1 MKGFLAAKPCPS
13 PGWLV
18 GSGGRPKGWGERGK
32 EERKWECWE
41 VPAVKPQH
49 LSIAVTQDVFS
60 GSDPWVGKIPWRRAW
75 QPTPEFLPGESHGQ
89 VSPVACRP

>member
-41 VPAVKPQH
+41 VPAVKLQH
-49 LSIAVTQDVFS
+49 LSIAVTQDVFM
-60 GSDPWVGKIPWRRAW
+60 
-75 QPTPEFLPGESHGQ
+75 LPSYHH
-89 VSPVACRP
+89 SKP

>member
-41 VPAVKPQH
+41 VPAVK
-49 LSIAVTQDVFS
+49 L
-60 GSDPWVGKIPWRRAW
+60 
-75 QPTPEFLPGESHGQ
+75 
-89 VSPVACRP
+89 